1 MYRFGL
7 RMIVTAVVFVSWLP
21 VDVLSQTEGDWFVD
35 QSEAAGLEF
44 IHFNGMSG
52 EYFFE
57 EMIGP
62 GAALFDY
69 DNDGDLDLFLPQ
81 GRMLGADKT
90 LDEALLPPGDPS
102 LLADRLF
109 RNDLTVHPDGTRT
122 LRFTDVTASSGID
135 VSSYGVGVATADVNN
150 DGWMDLYLTKRGPD
164 QLFRNNGDG
173 TFSDV
178 SQEAGTTQPAWSI
191 SASFSDLDRDGWLDL
206 FVGNYVDH
214 DDTRECTSAL
224 GERDYCGPQGF
235 MPVPDRLYRNR
246 GNGTFADVT
255 AEARLVRDY
264 GPAMGVVAADI
275 NADGW
280 VDLYVANDN
289 QENQLWLNQQDGTF
303 VNDALLA
310 GVALNYAGSVEA
322 GMGVDAGDF
331 DGDGD
336 EDFFLTHVVS
346 QTNTLYVNDGTGLFE
361 DRSTMSGLGAP
372 SLTSTGFGTLWF
384 DYDNDGW
391 LDILAVNGAV
401 TIIKA
406 LAADNDPHP
415 LHEPNQ
421 LFRNLGNGRFEEVT
435 DQAGTVFEL
444 SEVSRGA
451 AFGDV
456 DNDGDMD
463 VVVTNNGG
471 AARLLLNNVGNQ
483 NHWLGLRLVGGS
495 RPRDMLGARV
505 GVFRPDGPT
514 LWRRSRTDGSYAS
527 AHDPRVLV
535 GLGRT
540 RALSRVRVIWPS
552 GHIEEWTNLS
562 INQWVT
568 LTQGTGR
575 AVEGEQ

>member
-1 MYRFGL
+1 
-7 RMIVTAVVFVSWLP
+7 
-21 VDVLSQTEGDWFVD
+21 
-35 QSEAAGLEF
+35 
-44 IHFNGMSG
+44 
-52 EYFFE
+52 
-57 EMIGP
+57 
-62 GAALFDY
+62 
-69 DNDGDLDLFLPQ
+69 
-81 GRMLGADKT
+81 
-90 LDEALLPPGDPS
+90 
-102 LLADRLF
+102 
-109 RNDLTVHPDGTRT
+109 
-122 LRFTDVTASSGID
+122 
-135 VSSYGVGVATADVNN
+135 
-150 DGWMDLYLTKRGPD
+150 
-164 QLFRNNGDG
+164 
-173 TFSDV
+173 
-178 SQEAGTTQPAWSI
+178 
-191 SASFSDLDRDGWLDL
+191 
-206 FVGNYVDH
+206 
-214 DDTRECTSAL
+214 
-224 GERDYCGPQGF
+224 
-235 MPVPDRLYRNR
+235 
-246 GNGTFADVT
+246 
-255 AEARLVRDY
+255 
-264 GPAMGVVAADI
+264 MGVVAADI
-275 NADGW
+275 DADGW

-310 GVALNYAGSVEA
+310 GVALNHAGSVEA

-406 LAADNDPHP
+406 LAAENDPHP

-456 DNDGDMD
+456 DNDGDVD

-471 AARLLLNNVGNQ
+471 AARLLLNTVGNQ

-495 RPRDMLGARV
+495 QPRDMLGARV

-527 AHDPRVLV
+527 AHDPRVLI